1 MDLTRIIQTLAIVLL
16 TFSCFIH
23 VSKARGHPFLIP
35 HNQARARVGVQPL
48 AWNQTLATYAREYAT
63 QRLRNC
69 ALIHSGGPYGENL
82 AVGYGDQF
90 DANAAV
96 NLWVGEEQHYDKVSN
111 SCVGGAC
118 LHYTQVVWR
127 NSTHLGCARVNCYDE
142 IGTGWVVICS
152 YDPPGNYVG
161 ERPY

>member
-1 MDLTRIIQTLAIVLL
+1 MDLVRIQSFAIVLL

-23 VSKARGHPFLIP
+23 VSKARGQHFLIP

-48 AWNQTLATYAREYAT
+48 TWNKTLEAYARQYAV
-63 QRLRNC
+63 QHLHNC
-69 ALIHSGGPYGENL
+69 VLKHSGGPYGENL
-82 AVGYGDQF
+82 AAGYGDQF
-90 DANAAV
+90 TANAAV
-96 NLWVGEEQHYDKVSN
+96 NLWVDEKQHYDIASN

-127 NSTHLGCARVNCYDE
+127 NSVHLGCARVTCYDE
-142 IGTGWVVICS
+142 IGTGWVAICN
-152 YDPPGNYVG
+152 YHPPGNYVG